1 VNAIIFSAADGVDPS
16 IIQENDLNNSS
27 IFRKK
32 KKTGEEKSHHQYIL
46 DFEAQIRILPR
57 VICTVYV
64 EMATY

>member
-1 VNAIIFSAADGVDPS
+1 VSADGVDPS
-16 IIQENDLNNSS
+16 VIQENDLNNTS
-27 IFRKK
+27 IFR